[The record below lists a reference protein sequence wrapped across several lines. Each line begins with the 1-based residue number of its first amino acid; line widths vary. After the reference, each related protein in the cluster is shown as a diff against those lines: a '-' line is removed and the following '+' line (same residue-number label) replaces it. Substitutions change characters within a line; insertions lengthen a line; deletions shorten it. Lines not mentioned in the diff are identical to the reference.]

1 MKKIPIFLHI
11 PKTGGTTIR
20 DIINR
25 QYKNDQIFT
34 VTTLKESEKINKSSL
49 NSTIN
54 NYKIIQGHWK
64 FGFHNNVNIRPA
76 YFTILRNPVE
86 RVLSTYYYVLSN
98 RNNPQNLSTLDK
110 QMSIYEFIENGINPF
125 VLNGQT
131 QLISGITG
139 SIDNPIIQS
148 EELYTLAKK
157 NIENHFLFLG
167 ITEMFDESI
176 LILKDLLGWHM
187 PYYSFANRTKKKT
200 NYDAI
205 NPKVISFIK
214 EYNQL
219 DIRLYNFAKTT
230 LLNRMEEDNNNIR
243 ERISKFKKI
252 NKLVNPFFG
261 YSRAIRLIR
270 KYF

>member
-1 MKKIPIFLHI
+1 MNNPYIYLHI
-11 PKTGGTTIR
+11 PKTGGTTLR
-20 DIINR
+20 DIIYR
-25 QYKNDQIFT
+25 QYKKDQILT
-34 VTTLKESEKINKSSL
+34 IKTLKESAQIHKDIT
-49 NSTIN
+49 ST
-54 NYKIIQGHWK
+54 NYNHLKIIQGHLK
-64 FGFHNNVNIRPA
+64 YGFHNNVNIRPA

-98 RNNPQNLSTLDK
+98 RNNPQNLSTLGK
-110 QMSIYEFIENGINPF
+110 QMSIYEFIESGINPF

-243 ERISKFKKI
+243 GRISKFKKI
-252 NKLVNPFFG
+252 NKLMIPFFG